1 MIPPTLRRCV
11 FWAHLVMGVSVGLVV
26 MILATTGILMSFETQ
41 ITGAVERSMVRDG
54 SGGRS
59 GVLAPE
65 AMMSCI
71 ESSGINGQLGTLNY
85 TSDPS
90 DPVIVLVDRGTQQLF
105 HPATGE
111 SLGKGATGTRGF
123 FKAVLSI
130 HRWMTLSPP
139 QQQEGR
145 KGRAGAE
152 STPVTWK
159 DIGAN
164 LNAAGCLGFLLLLIS
179 GLVLWIPKK
188 WSWPAFKSVLIP
200 NRRLKGRARAW
211 NWHNLAGFWAA
222 PLILVITLTG
232 IILFYP
238 WANRLLFL
246 AVGETPP
253 VRQGQTGKS
262 SDGPQ
267 APKPILTSGLDRTAE
282 VARREMPDW
291 RSMSLELPTD
301 DRGPHTVTVTD
312 AGRGRPDRRVKLTID
327 RSTFEILS
335 REGFEKLST
344 GSRLRQLVR
353 WAHTGE
359 LGGAF
364 GQTLAALAC
373 VATLVLVWT
382 GYSLVRRRFVQ
393 RRKITPPATE

>member
-1 MIPPTLRRCV
+1 MFPPTLRRCV
-11 FWAHLVMGVSVGLVV
+11 FWAHLVVGVSVGLVV

-41 ITGAVERSMVRDG
+41 ITAAVERSMVREK

-59 GVLAPE
+59 GALAPE
-65 AMMSCI
+65 AMMSLI
-71 ESSGINGQLGTLNY
+71 ESSGINGQPSTLNY
-85 TSDPS
+85 TSNPE
-90 DPVIVLVDRGTQQLF
+90 DPVILLVDRGTQQLF

-123 FKAVLSI
+123 FKTVLSI
-130 HRWMTLSPP
+130 HRWLTLSPP
-139 QQQEGR
+139 PPEGR
-145 KGRAGAE
+145 KGGPGAE
-152 STPVTWK
+152 SKSVTWK
-159 DIGAN
+159 DIGGN
-164 LNAAGCLGFLLLLIS
+164 LNAAGCLGFLLLLTS

-188 WSWPAFKSVLIP
+188 RSWSAFKSVLFL
-200 NRRLKGRARAW
+200 NRRLKGRARDW
-211 NWHNLAGFWAA
+211 NWHNLAGIWAA

-238 WANRLLFL
+238 WANKLLFQ

-253 VRQGQTGKS
+253 VKQGQAGKS
-262 SDGPQ
+262 ADGPQ
-267 APKPILTSGLDRTAE
+267 APKPILTTGLDRAAE
-282 VARREMPDW
+282 AARKEMPHW
-291 RSMSLELPTD
+291 QSMSLELPTD
-301 DRGPHTVTVTD
+301 VHRPHTVTVTD

-327 RSTFEILS
+327 RSTFEVLS

-373 VATLVLVWT
+373 MATLVLVWT
-382 GYSLVRRRFVQ
+382 GYSLVWRRFVQ
-393 RRKITPPATE
+393 RRKVTPPATE